1 MKLYYRS
8 GLLWNQIYF
17 LIVSI
22 VFLYAISTIG
32 SSQSPF
38 SFINL
43 QSYLVTNKLLIGFA
57 GVVGIFIFLSKKVS
71 QVLFFSYGLTCF
83 SYAIYILIYD
93 FSKISAVL
101 TSIFLILFYYFYQL
115 LSFELKK
122 AYRNS
127 LFKRNEVFEPLLKK
141 IPVTLYATD
150 NTKLSGY
157 LINWDEDSCYVKITS
172 GELVPGIKEYDVF
185 TQFKGYKLEDVAVLA
200 TADLEHKEIGL
211 KFDEE
216 SSSFGWRHF
225 SDIIEMLGYKV
236 EYLK

>member
-22 VFLYAISTIG
+22 VFLYAINTIG
-32 SSQSPF
+32 SSQSSF

-43 QSYLVTNKLLIGFA
+43 QSYLASNKLLISFA

-71 QVLFFSYGLTCF
+71 QALFFCYGLTCF
-83 SYAIYILIYD
+83 SFAIYTLIYD

-101 TSIFLILFYYFYQL
+101 TSIFLVLFYYFYQL

-127 LFKRNEVFEPLLKK
+127 LFKRNEVFDPLLKK
-141 IPVTLYATD
+141 IPVTLYGVD
-150 NTKLSGY
+150 NNKLSGY
-157 LINWDEDSCYVKITS
+157 LINWDEDSCYVKITT
-172 GELVPGIKEYDVF
+172 GELRSSTREYDVF
-185 TQFKGYKLEDVAVLA
+185 TEFKGYKLEDVAVLA
-200 TADLEHKEIGL
+200 TANLEHKEIGL